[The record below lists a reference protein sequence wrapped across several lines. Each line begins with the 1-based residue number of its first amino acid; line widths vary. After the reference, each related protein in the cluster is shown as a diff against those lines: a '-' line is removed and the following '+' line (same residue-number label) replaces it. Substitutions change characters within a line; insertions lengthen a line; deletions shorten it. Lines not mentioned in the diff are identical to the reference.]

1 MTVDG
6 FKLLCFETEIEFGN
20 GEETIMYLQY
30 ERLFGFYKRCFSLCH
45 DVKYCGFNETIYV
58 DPSALVEEERD
69 DSHIRSYEGAVLQ
82 AAKQEQSQEGKMS
95 GGLKGKQVEEVR
107 RADRS
112 KVYGVNHSGAVP
124 SWSRRFEN
132 YYQYNDYR
140 FSKAG
145 GYGGKSQQDSKGDAG
160 RVDVGSQRESA
171 EKGKSVRTNQV
182 QKALFTSEAAGS
194 LVSVEQSSDLVVQT
208 EATKNGEKYAVEVA
222 GEDVLGEADPVLKT
236 NDETGMADDT

>member
-1 MTVDG
+1 
-6 FKLLCFETEIEFGN
+6 
-20 GEETIMYLQY
+20 
-30 ERLFGFYKRCFSLCH
+30 
-45 DVKYCGFNETIYV
+45 
-58 DPSALVEEERD
+58 
-69 DSHIRSYEGAVLQ
+69 
-82 AAKQEQSQEGKMS
+82 MS

-145 GYGGKSQQDSKGDAG
+145 GYGGKSQQDSKGAAG

-171 EKGKSVRTNQV
+171 EKGKSVRTTQV
-182 QKALFTSEAAGS
+182 QKALFTSEAVGS

-236 NDETGMADDT
+236 NDETGMADDTSIEIQMEKRFVDVNGEDRGDDLMEGLISVYFACFEHPFVISLA